1 MSSDMGMD
9 AFSDDFRRDPYPH
22 YARIRDGAAA
32 QIEEQP
38 TGLRSWVVPSYRHAR
53 QVLLDARFSSSL
65 AGADVENLR
74 RGGVVGQDGEA
85 ALGQSMIMSD
95 PPIHTRLRGLVRR
108 AFTPRRV
115 EALRPYVQTV
125 ADQLLDAL
133 GPKGSADLVADLA
146 EPLPAT
152 VICGMLGVR
161 PDDHADF
168 RRWLRAMLTSVTTE
182 DVREP
187 REEGRG
193 ALYRYLAGLVA
204 SRQPK
209 VDLDLPESQQPDL
222 LSALIRAHDSEGRLN
237 QRELVGMVLLIIIA
251 GFETT
256 RHLIGNGMLAL
267 FQQPDQLQLLRSRPD
282 LLPSAIEELLRFD
295 APVPRVTYRVATEDL
310 QIGDV
315 AIPAGDLVTVLI
327 GSANRDPRRFEDP
340 DRLDITRED
349 NQHLAFGIGPTTA
362 SALRWRDW
370 RARSRSAHCSAASP
384 TSTWSTVCSSAGPGP
399 ASSSA
404 GWRPC
409 RSRSRPSLL
418 PRLRRRWSRICNV
431 GRVGRSHR

>member
-1 MSSDMGMD
+1 MSSDVGMD
-9 AFSDDFRRDPYPH
+9 AFCDDFRRDPYPH

-53 QVLLDARFSSSL
+53 EVLLDGRFSSSL
-65 AGADVENLR
+65 AGADADNLR
-74 RGGVVGQDGEA
+74 RGGVIGRGGEA

-95 PPIHTRLRGLVRR
+95 PPVHTRLRGLVSR

-115 EALRPYVQTV
+115 EALRTYIQRI
-125 ADQLLDAL
+125 ADQLLDAM
-133 GPKGSADLVADLA
+133 GPKGHADLVAELA

-168 RRWLRAMLTSVTTE
+168 RRWLRAMLTSVTAE

-187 REEGRG
+187 REEGAG
-193 ALYRYLAGLVA
+193 ALHRYLADLVA
-204 SRQPK
+204 SRQPE

-256 RHLIGNGMLAL
+256 RHLIGNGMLGL
-267 FQQPDQLQLLRSRPD
+267 FRHPDQLELLRARPD

-295 APVPRVTYRVATEDL
+295 SPVPRPTYRVATQDL
-310 QIGDV
+310 IIGDV
-315 AIPAGDLVTVLI
+315 AIPAGGLVTVLI
-327 GSANRDPRRFEDP
+327 GAANRDPRRFHDP
-340 DRLDITRED
+340 DRLDVTRQD
-349 NQHLAFGIGPTTA
+349 NQHLAFGIGHHYCLGAPLARLEGEIAIGTLLRRFPDVHLA
-362 SALRWRDW
+362 DCAEPELRWPGTSLFLRGV
-370 RARSRSAHCSAASP
+370 AALP
-384 TSTWSTVCSSAGPGP
+384 VAFTPEPSSAQVL
-399 ASSSA
+399 
-404 GWRPC
+404 
-409 RSRSRPSLL
+409 PSESLQ
-418 PRLRRRWSRICNV
+418 
-431 GRVGRSHR
+431 